1 MEFKDVLT
9 REHATRKF
17 TDQRVSEKTVR
28 KVIEEAQRT
37 PSLLNSQPWRI
48 YVAEGEVAKTIRK
61 EHEEKTLANEEPHEE
76 FDSLLNVEWDTFPS
90 KNMATMSETLDYFLR
105 GEADDL
111 DQAQLKLF
119 NAPVIVF
126 LTIPK
131 QSPAWSIFDL
141 GGFFSQTLMLAA
153 NNRGLSTM
161 PAHAFVKYP
170 EVIRKYLDIPEDE
183 TIGIGIG
190 LGYPNKKATINNYK
204 SKRVPLDEILKIKK
218 NL

>member
-1 MEFKDVLT
+1 MEFKDILT

-48 YVAEGEVAKTIRK
+48 YVAEGEVAKAIRK

-105 GEADDL
+105 GEADDF

-141 GGFFSQTLMLAA
+141 GGFSQTLMLAA

>member
-1 MEFKDVLT
+1 MDFKDVLAS
-9 REHATRKF
+9 EHATRKF
-17 TDQRVSEKTVR
+17 TDQRVSEKTVI

-48 YVAEGEVAKTIRK
+48 YVAEGEVAKAIRK
-61 EHEEKTLANEEPHEE
+61 DYEEKFLAHEEPHED
-76 FDSLLNVEWDTFPS
+76 FASLLKVEWDTFPS

-105 GEADDL
+105 GESDAF
-111 DQAQLKLF
+111 DQAQIKLF

-131 QSPAWSIFDL
+131 KSPAWSIFDL
-141 GGFFSQTLMLAA
+141 GAFSQTLMLAA

-170 EVIRKYLDIPEDE
+170 DIIRKYLDIPEDE
-183 TIGIGIG
+183 SIGIGIG
-190 LGYPNKKATINNYK
+190 LGYPNKKATINKYK
-204 SKRVPLDEILKIKK
+204 SKRVPLDEVLKIKK
-218 NL
+218 DL

>member
-9 REHATRKF
+9 REHATREF

-105 GEADDL
+105 GEADDF

-141 GGFFSQTLMLAA
+141 GGFSQTLMLAA

>member
-1 MEFKDVLT
+1 MEFKDVLA

-17 TDQRVSEKTVR
+17 KDQRVSEKTVR

-48 YVAEGEVAKTIRK
+48 YVAEGEVAKAIRK
-61 EHEEKTLANEEPHEE
+61 EHEETTLANEEPHEE
-76 FDSLLNVEWDTFPS
+76 FDSLLKVEWDTFPS

-105 GEADDL
+105 GETDDF

-141 GGFFSQTLMLAA
+141 GGFSQTLMLAA

-170 EVIRKYLDIPEDE
+170 EVIRKYLNIPEDE

-190 LGYPNKKATINNYK
+190 LGYPNKKATINDYK

>member
-48 YVAEGEVAKTIRK
+48 YVAEGEVEKTIRK
-61 EHEEKTLANEEPHEE
+61 EHEEKTLANEELHEE

-141 GGFFSQTLMLAA
+141 GGFSQTLMLAA

>member
-1 MEFKDVLT
+1 MEFKDILT

-48 YVAEGEVAKTIRK
+48 YVAEGEVAKAIRK

-105 GEADDL
+105 GEADDF

-141 GGFFSQTLMLAA
+141 GGFSQTLMLAA

-190 LGYPNKKATINNYK
+190 LGYPNKKATINDYK
-204 SKRVPLDEILKIKK
+204 SKRVSLDEILKIKK

>member
-126 LTIPK
+126 LTILK

-141 GGFFSQTLMLAA
+141 GGFSQTLMLAA

-190 LGYPNKKATINNYK
+190 LGYPNKTATINNYK

>member
-1 MEFKDVLT
+1 MEFKYVLS

-48 YVAEGEVAKTIRK
+48 YVAEGEVAKAIRK

-105 GEADDL
+105 GEADDF

-141 GGFFSQTLMLAA
+141 GGFSQTLMLAA

>member
-90 KNMATMSETLDYFLR
+90 KNMATMSETLDYLLR
-105 GEADDL
+105 GEADDF

-141 GGFFSQTLMLAA
+141 GGFSQTLMLAA

>member
-1 MEFKDVLT
+1 MEFKDVLS

-48 YVAEGEVAKTIRK
+48 YVAEGEVAKAIRK

-105 GEADDL
+105 GEADDF

-141 GGFFSQTLMLAA
+141 GGFSQTLMLAA

-170 EVIRKYLDIPEDE
+170 EVIRKYLDISEDE

>member
-1 MEFKDVLT
+1 MDFKDVLS

-48 YVAEGEVAKTIRK
+48 YVAEGEVAKAIRK

-105 GEADDL
+105 GEADDF

-141 GGFFSQTLMLAA
+141 GGFSQTLMLSA

-161 PAHAFVKYP
+161 PAHAFVKYT

-190 LGYPNKKATINNYK
+190 LGYPNKKATINDYK

>member
-1 MEFKDVLT
+1 MEFKDVLS

-48 YVAEGEVAKTIRK
+48 YVAEGEVAKAIRK
-61 EHEEKTLANEEPHEE
+61 EHEEKTLVNEEPHEE

-105 GEADDL
+105 GEADDF

-141 GGFFSQTLMLAA
+141 GGFSQTLMLAA

>member
-1 MEFKDVLT
+1 MEFKDVLA

-48 YVAEGEVAKTIRK
+48 YVAEGEVAKAIRK

-76 FDSLLNVEWDTFPS
+76 FDSLLKVEWDTFPS

-105 GEADDL
+105 GETDDF

-119 NAPVIVF
+119 NDPVIVF

-141 GGFFSQTLMLAA
+141 GGFSQTLMLAA

-170 EVIRKYLDIPEDE
+170 EVIRKYLNIPEDE

-190 LGYPNKKATINNYK
+190 LGYPNKKATINDYK

>member
-37 PSLLNSQPWRI
+37 ASLLNSQPWRI

-105 GEADDL
+105 GEADDF

-141 GGFFSQTLMLAA
+141 GGFSQTLMLAA

>member
-1 MEFKDVLT
+1 MEFKDILT

-105 GEADDL
+105 GEADDF

-141 GGFFSQTLMLAA
+141 GGFSQTLMLAA
-153 NNRGLSTM
+153 NNRGLSTI

>member
-1 MEFKDVLT
+1 MEFKDVLS

-48 YVAEGEVAKTIRK
+48 YVAEGEVAKAIRK

-105 GEADDL
+105 GEADDF

-141 GGFFSQTLMLAA
+141 GGFSQTLMLAA

-170 EVIRKYLDIPEDE
+170 EVIRKYLNIPEDE

-190 LGYPNKKATINNYK
+190 LGYPNKKATINDYK

>member
-90 KNMATMSETLDYFLR
+90 KNMATMSETLVYLLR
-105 GEADDL
+105 GEADDF

-141 GGFFSQTLMLAA
+141 GGFSQTLMLAA

>member
-105 GEADDL
+105 GEADDF

-131 QSPAWSIFDL
+131 QSQAWSIFDL
-141 GGFFSQTLMLAA
+141 GGFSQTLMLAA

>member
-105 GEADDL
+105 GEADDF

-141 GGFFSQTLMLAA
+141 GGFSQTLMLEA

>member
-1 MEFKDVLT
+1 MEFKDILT

-37 PSLLNSQPWRI
+37 PSLVNSQPWRI
-48 YVAEGEVAKTIRK
+48 YVAEGEVAKAIRK

-105 GEADDL
+105 GEADDF

-141 GGFFSQTLMLAA
+141 GGFSQTLMLAA

-190 LGYPNKKATINNYK
+190 LGYPNKKATINDYK

>member
-1 MEFKDVLT
+1 MEFKDVLA

-48 YVAEGEVAKTIRK
+48 YVAEGEVAKAIGK
-61 EHEEKTLANEEPHEE
+61 EHEEKTVANEEPHEE
-76 FDSLLNVEWDTFPS
+76 FDSLLKVEWDTFPS

-105 GEADDL
+105 GEADDF

-141 GGFFSQTLMLAA
+141 GGFSQTLMLAA

-170 EVIRKYLDIPEDE
+170 EVIRKYLNIPEDE

-190 LGYPNKKATINNYK
+190 LGYPNKKATINDYK

>member
-1 MEFKDVLT
+1 MEFKDVLA

-17 TDQRVSEKTVR
+17 KDQRVSEKTVR

-48 YVAEGEVAKTIRK
+48 YVAEGEVAKAIRK

-76 FDSLLNVEWDTFPS
+76 FDSLLKVEWDTFPS

-105 GEADDL
+105 GETDDF

-141 GGFFSQTLMLAA
+141 GGFSQTLMLAA

-170 EVIRKYLDIPEDE
+170 EAIRKYLNIPEDE

-190 LGYPNKKATINNYK
+190 LGYPNKKATINDYK

>member
-90 KNMATMSETLDYFLR
+90 KNMATMSETLYYFLR
-105 GEADDL
+105 GEADDF

-141 GGFFSQTLMLAA
+141 GGFSQTLMLAA

>member
-17 TDQRVSEKTVR
+17 TDKRVSEKTVR

-105 GEADDL
+105 GEADDF

-141 GGFFSQTLMLAA
+141 GGFSQTLMLAA

>member
-1 MEFKDVLT
+1 MEFKDVLA

-17 TDQRVSEKTVR
+17 TDQKVSEKTVR

-48 YVAEGEVAKTIRK
+48 YVAEGEVAKAIRK

-76 FDSLLNVEWDTFPS
+76 FDSLLKVEWDTFPS
-90 KNMATMSETLDYFLR
+90 KNMATMSEILDYFLR
-105 GEADDL
+105 GETDDF

-141 GGFFSQTLMLAA
+141 GGFSQTLMLAA

-170 EVIRKYLDIPEDE
+170 EVIRKYLNIPEDE

-190 LGYPNKKATINNYK
+190 LGYPNKKATINDYK

>member
-28 KVIEEAQRT
+28 KVIKEAQRT

-105 GEADDL
+105 GEADDF

-141 GGFFSQTLMLAA
+141 GGFSQTLMLAA

>member
-1 MEFKDVLT
+1 MEFKDVLS

-48 YVAEGEVAKTIRK
+48 YVAEGEVAKAIRK

-105 GEADDL
+105 GEADDF

-141 GGFFSQTLMLAA
+141 GGFSQTLMLAA

-183 TIGIGIG
+183 TIGIG

>member
-1 MEFKDVLT
+1 MEFKDILT

-48 YVAEGEVAKTIRK
+48 YVAEGEVAKAIRK

-105 GEADDL
+105 GEADDF

-141 GGFFSQTLMLAA
+141 GGFSQTLMLAA

-190 LGYPNKKATINNYK
+190 LGYPNKKATINDYK

>member
-17 TDQRVSEKTVR
+17 TGQRVSEKTVR

-105 GEADDL
+105 GEADDF

-141 GGFFSQTLMLAA
+141 GGFSQTLMLAA

>member
-105 GEADDL
+105 GEADDF

-141 GGFFSQTLMLAA
+141 GGFSQTLMLAA

-183 TIGIGIG
+183 TIGIG

>member
-76 FDSLLNVEWDTFPS
+76 FGSLLNVEWDTFPS

-105 GEADDL
+105 GEADDF

-141 GGFFSQTLMLAA
+141 GGFSQTLMLAA

>member
-90 KNMATMSETLDYFLR
+90 KNIATMSETLDYFLR
-105 GEADDL
+105 GETDDF

-141 GGFFSQTLMLAA
+141 GGFSQTLMLAA

>member
-105 GEADDL
+105 GEADDF

-141 GGFFSQTLMLAA
+141 GGFSQTLMFAA

-161 PAHAFVKYP
+161 PAHTFVKYP

>member
-90 KNMATMSETLDYFLR
+90 KNMATMSETLYYFLR
-105 GEADDL
+105 GEADDF

-141 GGFFSQTLMLAA
+141 GGFSQTLMLAA

-161 PAHAFVKYP
+161 PAYAFVKYP

>member
-105 GEADDL
+105 GEADDF

-141 GGFFSQTLMLAA
+141 GGFSQTLMLAA

-190 LGYPNKKATINNYK
+190 L
-204 SKRVPLDEILKIKK
+204 DILIKK
-218 NL
+218 QQLIIISLSVYH

>member
-48 YVAEGEVAKTIRK
+48 YVAEGEVAKAIRK

-105 GEADDL
+105 GEADDF

-141 GGFFSQTLMLAA
+141 GGFSQTLMLSA

-190 LGYPNKKATINNYK
+190 LGYPNKKATINDYK

>member
-105 GEADDL
+105 GEADDF

-126 LTIPK
+126 LIIPK

-141 GGFFSQTLMLAA
+141 GGFSQTLMLAA